1 MPRAGLVELGFWGAI
16 QRVTPIYVQG
26 ALTTL
31 QVTAVAVVLGLV
43 VGLIVALMKL
53 SRVEILRRVGSFYTW
68 IIRGTPLLV
77 QIYIIYFG
85 LVQYGVVLD
94 PFPAAVIALT
104 VNSGAYLAEIIRA
117 GIESI
122 PKGQMEAARSL
133 GMSYGQAMRRVILP
147 QAYRRMIPPMV
158 NEFVTLLKDS
168 SLVSI
173 ISMEELMLYS
183 RQLANATARGMWF
196 FGYAAF
202 YYLVM
207 TTLFTTL
214 GSWLERK
221 LKDYE

>member
-1 MPRAGLVELGFWGAI
+1 MPQEGLVDLGLWGALH
-16 QRVTPIYVQG
+16 RVTPIYLAG
-26 ALTTL
+26 AWLTLKLT
-31 QVTAVAVVLGLV
+31 VVSIVLGLAI
-43 VGLIVALMKL
+43 GLLVALMKL
-53 SRVEILRRVGSFYTW
+53 SRFGVLRTIGSAYTW

-77 QIYIIYFG
+77 QIYLIYFG
-85 LVQYGVVLD
+85 LSDYGIVLD
-94 PFPAAVIALT
+94 AFPSGVAALSI
-104 VNSGAYLAEIIRA
+104 NSGAYLAEIIRA

-122 PKGQMEAARSL
+122 PRGQMEAARSL

-158 NEFVTLLKDS
+158 NEFVILLKDS
-168 SLVSI
+168 SLVSVI
-173 ISMEELMLYS
+173 GLQEIMLNS
-183 RQLANATARGMWF
+183 RQFASATLKSVWF

-221 LKDYE
+221 LKEYE